1 VSYRLE
7 RSLFIPKPRREVF
20 AFFADAFNLDR
31 ITPTSLRFHTV
42 TPAPIEMRPGT
53 LIDYEMHLYGVK
65 LRWKA
70 RIAAFEAPFFFED
83 EQVKGPYRRWHH
95 RHEFEEVPG
104 GTLMWDRVDYEVGF
118 GPLGALARRLF
129 VGRSVEKIFDY
140 RNEALGKIF
149 GS

>member
-1 VSYRLE
+1 MSYRLE

-70 RIAAFEAPFFFED
+70 RIA
-83 EQVKGPYRRWHH
+83 
-95 RHEFEEVPG
+95 
-104 GTLMWDRVDYEVGF
+104 
-118 GPLGALARRLF
+118 GAATVRGS
-129 VGRSVEKIFDY
+129 VGRKDFRLPKRGAWEDFRVVS
-140 RNEALGKIF
+140 
-149 GS
+149 S